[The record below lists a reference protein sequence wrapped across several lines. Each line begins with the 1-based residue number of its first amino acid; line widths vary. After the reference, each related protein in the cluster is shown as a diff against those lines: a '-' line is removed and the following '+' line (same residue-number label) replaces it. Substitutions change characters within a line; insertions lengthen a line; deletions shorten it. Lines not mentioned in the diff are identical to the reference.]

1 MPRPSHVACI
11 RNPHAIIWSLV
22 NRVLYLQ
29 MEFDMNLEK
38 LAYIIGRGFLGGIGI
53 GAVAYGLLFLSLSFG
68 KELPFN
74 TTALFTVFAGTACIF
89 MALKFR
95 ENKSDE
101 T

>member
-1 MPRPSHVACI
+1 
-11 RNPHAIIWSLV
+11 
-22 NRVLYLQ
+22 

-89 MALKFR
+89 MALKFSD
-95 ENKSDE
+95 NKSDE
-101 T
+101 TQT